1 MAYLSL
7 GYGGGESG
15 EGAGAYKANWYGTT
29 DGKLNMNF
37 RRADGTFDYGK
48 VQDLNEKSESG
59 SQMVMTMSNNQHRWY
74 GLVSTF
80 TKELSQRLNVYA
92 GLRPPFF
99 MWERTITASPTS
111 SMVHTTS
118 MLSRDVKAAKQ
129 QCCG

>member
-1 MAYLSL
+1 MA
-7 GYGGGESG
+7 
-15 EGAGAYKANWYGTT
+15 
-29 DGKLNMNF
+29 F

-92 GLRPPFF
+92 GLDLRSYVGTHNN
-99 MWERTITASPTS
+99 RITDLFNGAYYIDAFAR
-111 SMVHTTS
+111 M
-118 MLSRDVKAAKQ
+118 
-129 QCCG
+129 